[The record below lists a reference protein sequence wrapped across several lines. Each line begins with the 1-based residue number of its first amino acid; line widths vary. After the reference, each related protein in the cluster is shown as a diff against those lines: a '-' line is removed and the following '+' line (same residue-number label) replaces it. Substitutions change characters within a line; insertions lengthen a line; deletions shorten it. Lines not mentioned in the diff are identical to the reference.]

1 MRTKLIELLAGA
13 ILCGGLPLAAQTP
26 GEVTGRVS
34 DPSGAGVPG
43 ANLTLTNTSTN
54 AIRQT
59 MSGDD
64 GFYNFPSVPPGAYN
78 VRTEH
83 SGFKSA
89 TANNVEVQV
98 QQSVRLDL
106 TLEVGQI
113 TESVQVEAAADL
125 LQSENATVG
134 SVIESKSINEL
145 PLNGRQYLNLVTLSP
160 NVSNLAPPSGQAQS
174 RQGGDRADQ
183 SISAGGNRIV
193 FDYFTLDGVVNT
205 DPNFNTYIVLP
216 SIDAL
221 QEFKVQ
227 TGVYPA
233 EFGHEATQINVL
245 TKSGGNAYHGS
256 LFEFVRNND
265 FDALPYQFTATKP
278 GVSPFKWN
286 DYGFEV
292 DGPVSIPK
300 LFNGRNKLFF
310 MANYEWLRQRQTQ
323 QAVYSVPTAAMFKG
337 DFSQYGTTIY
347 DPTTKAP
354 FPNNI
359 IPQNQNMISPI
370 SQALLKY
377 YDSATLPGL
386 TNNYVQNNRSPKN
399 RDGFV
404 QRMDFVESA
413 KSQWSGRYSWGDEN
427 FVNQTINVSGSKLI
441 TNYEQY
447 MGSNTRILS
456 TNVINEARFGY
467 ARFYN
472 SLSTVSAF
480 QTDITA
486 LLNLPNLPTSGAPL
500 TWGIPSVAFSGD
512 GFNGFGDNTDGPYQ
526 NQNNTAQFIDNISWI
541 KGKHAFKFGFEYD
554 RQNFNQVGNQYPR
567 GQYSFQPNATQ
578 SAPNNPA
585 CPNPQHLPIIPACGG
600 DAFAEFLLGDMF
612 QSTVAVSV
620 ASAQFQRNVEA
631 AFVDDTWKITP
642 KITLSLGLRY
652 ELTPPY
658 ADQTNNLFIVHVPHI
673 YETPGAPQ
681 SDWPYFVRQGN
692 CSDPYT
698 ANPPVTI
705 RWLVT
710 PARCSNGILPNQLMN
725 TRYTDFAPRFAIA
738 YSPDSKTVIR
748 TGFGIFFSQDNSNSV
763 FFDLA
768 RNLAVRNTN
777 YATTGKADLT
787 YSNAFPSTSGS
798 TIPIPTGPY
807 AYSDNPN
814 HHTATTMQFLF
825 NIQRQL
831 GAPWAVEAGYLGSL
845 SRHLYGF
852 WNQNEGI
859 PSADG
864 RSAASHLPFADYGFI
879 QSVEDGGNGEYN
891 SLAVKVSKRFSAG
904 FGLITAYT
912 HSVSIDDTS
921 NIRIQGYDTLFPQN
935 SYCIRCE
942 RGLSS
947 FDTRNRLV
955 VSPLYELP
963 VGKGKLLNINNSAAN
978 AVIGGWQ
985 VGGIFTVQSGLPQTI
1000 TIGGIDRSVTQSG
1013 YDRPNAT
1020 GTSFSVSN
1028 PNPNGWYKRDA
1039 FVEAP
1044 PGQFGNVG
1052 RDTAISPGIF
1062 AINAEVHKNFRMP
1075 YKEGHQVQFRAEA
1088 FNLLNHPNFGQPTA
1102 NILAGAQTPGQPATY
1117 PHQGFGTI
1125 STLAGTQGGASGI
1138 AMRQIQ
1144 LGLKYTF

>member
-1 MRTKLIELLAGA
+1 MRTKLFATVVFLS
-13 ILCGGLPLAAQTP
+13 GLPLLAQTF
-26 GEVTGRVS
+26 GEITGRVS
-34 DPSGAGVPG
+34 DASGAGVPDSTI
-43 ANLTLTNTSTN
+43 TLTNTSTN
-54 AIRQT
+54 AVRQSQ
-59 MSGDD
+59 SGSD
-64 GFYNFPSVPPGAYN
+64 GIYSFPSLAPGVYN

-83 SGFKSA
+83 AGFKSA
-89 TANNVEVQV
+89 MSNNVEVQV

-106 TLEVGQI
+106 TLEVGQ
-113 TESVQVEAAADL
+113 TSESIEVSAAADL

-134 SVIESKSINEL
+134 TVVETKSITEL
-145 PLNGRQYLNLVTLSP
+145 PLNGRQYLNLVTLAP

-174 RQGGDRADQ
+174 RQGGDRSDQ

-245 TKSGGNAYHGS
+245 TKSGGNNYHGS

-265 FDALPYQFTATKP
+265 FDALPYQFTAQKP

-292 DGPVSIPK
+292 DGPVRIPR

-323 QAVYSVPTAAMFKG
+323 QAIYNVPTAAMFGG
-337 DFSQYGTTIY
+337 DFRSTPTIQQPTIY
-347 DPTTKAP
+347 DPTTQMP
-354 FPNNI
+354 FPNNV
-359 IPQNQNMISPI
+359 IPSNRISPI

-377 YDSATLPGL
+377 YNPATFPDRL
-386 TNNYVQNNRSPKN
+386 TSNYVQNNGSPKN

-404 QRMDFVESA
+404 LRMDFVESA

-427 FVNQTINVSGSKLI
+427 FVNQTINVSGSKLL

-456 TNVINEARFGY
+456 ANVVNEARFGY

-480 QTDITA
+480 ITDITA
-486 LLNLPNLPTSGAPL
+486 SLNLPNLPTSGPPV
-500 TWGIPSVAFSGD
+500 TWGIPSVALTGYS
-512 GFNGFGDNTDGPYQ
+512 GFGDNSDGPYQ
-526 NQNNTAQFIDNISWI
+526 NQNNTAQFIDTVSWI

-554 RQNFNQVGNQYPR
+554 RQNFDQVGNQYPR
-567 GQYSFQPNATQ
+567 GQYSFQPNATR
-578 SAPNNPA
+578 SATNT
-585 CPNPQHLPIIPACGG
+585 GG
-600 DAFAEFLLGDMF
+600 DAFAEFLLGDIF
-612 QSTVAVSV
+612 SSIVAVSV

-631 AFVDDTWKITP
+631 AFIDDTWKITP
-642 KITLSLGLRY
+642 KFTLSLGLRY

-658 ADQTNNLFIVHVPHI
+658 TDLMNNLFIVHVPHI

-681 SDWPYFVRQGN
+681 SDWPYFLRQGS
-692 CSDPYT
+692 CTDPYN
-698 ANPPVTI
+698 ANPPIRI
-705 RWLVT
+705 RWVVT
-710 PARCSNGILPNQLMN
+710 PAQCSNGLLPNQLMN

-777 YATTGKADLT
+777 YATTGNADLT
-787 YSNAFPSTSGS
+787 YSNAFPSTAGS
-798 TIPIPTGPY
+798 TVPIPTGPY

-814 HHTATTMQFLF
+814 HHTATTMQYLF
-825 NIQRQL
+825 NIQRQF
-831 GAPWAVEAGYLGSL
+831 GSSWAVEAGYLGSL
-845 SRHLYGF
+845 SHHLYGF

-859 PSADG
+859 PSNDG
-864 RSAASHLPFADYGFI
+864 KSAASHLPFGDYGFI
-879 QSVEDGGNGEYN
+879 QSVEDMGNGEYN
-891 SLAVKVSKRFSAG
+891 SLALKVSKRFSG
-904 FGLITAYT
+904 GLSLITAYT
-912 HSVSIDDTS
+912 HSISIDDTS

-963 VGKGKLLNINNSAAN
+963 VGKGKPLTINNSVAN
-978 AVIGGWQ
+978 AIVGGWQ
-985 VGGIFTVQSGLPQTI
+985 VGGIFTLQSGLPEVI

-1020 GTSFSVSN
+1020 GIGSSISN
-1028 PNPNGWYKRDA
+1028 PTPNGWYNRDA
-1039 FVEAP
+1039 FVEEP
-1044 PGQFGNVG
+1044 VGQFGNVG

-1062 AINAEVHKNFRMP
+1062 AINAEVHKNFRIP

-1088 FNLLNHPNFGQPTA
+1088 FNLLNHPNWGQPQM
-1102 NILAGAQTPGQPATY
+1102 NILAGAATPGQPATY

-1125 STLAGTQGGASGI
+1125 SSLAGTQGGASGV
-1138 AMRQIQ
+1138 AMRQLQ